1 MTEKQRK
8 YLFARA
14 EDKEKRILIWI
25 LDDGSILDDGLMMIL
40 KNKDKCKNNSI
51 SFGVSLKYFLV
62 CSSQVPAHL
71 CLTINNT

>member
-25 LDDGSILDDGLMMIL
+25 LDDGLMMIL

-51 SFGVSLKYFLV
+51 SFG
-62 CSSQVPAHL
+62 C
-71 CLTINNT
+71 

>member
-25 LDDGSILDDGLMMIL
+25 LDDGSILMMIL

-51 SFGVSLKYFLV
+51 SFG
-62 CSSQVPAHL
+62 C
-71 CLTINNT
+71 

>member
-25 LDDGSILDDGLMMIL
+25 LDDGLMTIL

-51 SFGVSLKYFLV
+51 SFG
-62 CSSQVPAHL
+62 C
-71 CLTINNT
+71 